1 MQLFLKIALVI
12 ISIIVVVSIL
22 MQPSKSEGLNSIISG
37 GNENYFSKNKVRTRE
52 KTLEKVTIVSSTL
65 FAIIV
70 ILMTKLK

>member
-70 ILMTKLK
+70 VLMTSLK